1 MKSSQKLPHPL
12 SAVEPTSGVETRRKS
27 REPLYG
33 EPKKPTIFALTPT
46 ASSKLDLLAAE
57 FALSRSELIE
67 QIARG
72 IIPIGSYS
80 DSSSDKSLL

>member
-1 MKSSQKLPHPL
+1 MRSPQKLRQSL
-12 SAVEPTSGVETRRKS
+12 SALEQASKVETRRKS

-33 EPKKPTIFALTPT
+33 EPKKPTIFSLTPT
-46 ASSKLDLLAAE
+46 ASEKLDLLAAE

-72 IIPIGSYS
+72 IIPVGSP
-80 DSSSDKSLL
+80 DLPEPL

>member
-1 MKSSQKLPHPL
+1 MNELMKAPQKLHQPL
-12 SAVEPTSGVETRRKS
+12 STLEQTSGVATKRKS

-33 EPKKPTIFALTPT
+33 EPKKPTIFSLTPT
-46 ASSKLDLLAAE
+46 ASEKLDVLAAE

-72 IIPIGSYS
+72 IIPVGSIRS
-80 DSSSDKSLL
+80 A